1 MQKRKI
7 AYTFKFSLIL
17 LTVFVIV
24 SGSLL
29 GLSTGN
35 FIIDFKQTGFSVL
48 SAAQRGVGSAVTG
61 TENTV
66 NAIRE
71 LSRLKDEYEK
81 LSEKLK
87 NYEYMQRSNAEIKK
101 ENERLNTLLDF
112 SQKYEYKNI
121 AARIIARDADN
132 LYAAITV
139 DKGNKHGVKKNM
151 PVIAVQKGTVGLVGK
166 IVTVGAYTSMIMPV
180 YDFQCSVSARIQ
192 HTRDLGLISGT
203 GSPDIPL
210 KMSYIK
216 KRVLEELQF
225 GDIIVTSGENGNYV
239 REIPIGTVHSVS
251 VVDYDTS
258 LLISVMPIVD
268 FSRLEEVIIIDTS
281 QANSDKNPDKNPDKK
296 EEGA

>member
-1 MQKRKI
+1 MHRRKI

-17 LTVFVIV
+17 LTVFVIL
-24 SGSLL
+24 SASLL

-35 FIIDFKQTGFSVL
+35 FIVDFKQTGFSVV
-48 SAAQRGVGSAVTG
+48 SAAQRGVNSAVTG
-61 TENTV
+61 AEKSV

-71 LSRLKDEYEK
+71 LSKLKAEYEK
-81 LSEKLK
+81 LAEQLK
-87 NYEYMQRSNAEIKK
+87 NYEYMQRTNAETKK
-101 ENERLNTLLDF
+101 ENERLNALLDF
-112 SQKYEYKNI
+112 SQKYEYQNR
-121 AARIIARDADN
+121 AARIIARDSDN

-139 DKGNKHGVKKNM
+139 DKGSKHGIRKNM
-151 PVIAVQKGTVGLVGK
+151 PVIAVQKGNVGLVGK

-225 GDIIVTSGENGNYV
+225 GDIIVTSGENGNYI

-268 FSRLEEVIIIDTS
+268 FSRLEEVIIID
-281 QANSDKNPDKNPDKK
+281 AAGVNPAKK
-296 EEGA
+296 GGGL